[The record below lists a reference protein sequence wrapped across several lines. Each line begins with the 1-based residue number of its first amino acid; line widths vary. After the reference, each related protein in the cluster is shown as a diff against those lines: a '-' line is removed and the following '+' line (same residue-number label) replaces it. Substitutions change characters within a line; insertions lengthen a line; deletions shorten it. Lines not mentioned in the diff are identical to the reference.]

1 MTDTNKNCNSC
12 DYCQSCNYCNS
23 CDYCYSC
30 YSCYSCN
37 YCNYCQSCDSCDS
50 CHYCNSCDSCDSC
63 DSCHYCNWLRMSERM
78 IFCLGEGRH
87 KSKGAGYQKN
97 LQIFNTPVTEDV
109 YSKTLSLLNAKNTKL
124 PIATRI
130 KVDDIKDPTTTQKQL
145 WGYLKT
151 LSYKDVRKEYR
162 TTATQEDA
170 NFFKSLPHFDIDIF
184 TKITGITQE
193 DFDEKLW
200 ASEDVLIKNG
210 KKYRVQIIGE
220 LEE

>member
-1 MTDTNKNCNSC
+1 
-12 DYCQSCNYCNS
+12 
-23 CDYCYSC
+23 
-30 YSCYSCN
+30 
-37 YCNYCQSCDSCDS
+37 
-50 CHYCNSCDSCDSC
+50 
-63 DSCHYCNWLRMSERM
+63 MSERM
-78 IFCLGEGRH
+78 IFCLGEGRYE
-87 KSKGAGYQKN
+87 SKWAGYQKN

-145 WGYLKT
+145 WGHLKT
-151 LSYKDVRKEYR
+151 LSYKDAWKEYW

-170 NFFKSLPHFDIDIF
+170 KFYQSLPHFDMEIF